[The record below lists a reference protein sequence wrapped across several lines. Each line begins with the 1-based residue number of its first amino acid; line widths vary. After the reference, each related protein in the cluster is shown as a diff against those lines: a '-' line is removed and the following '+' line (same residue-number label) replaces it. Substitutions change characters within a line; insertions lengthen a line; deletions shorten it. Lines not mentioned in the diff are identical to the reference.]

1 MKQDGHLLH
10 LTRTKIVKRRS
21 RCIEEEG
28 GKREGRG
35 SDVRVCVCE
44 EGGVK
49 KTLWVDKQ
57 QHIDPQSLTD
67 HQRETDNGDVEKAK
81 LKPDSIIQL

>member
-1 MKQDGHLLH
+1 M
-10 LTRTKIVKRRS
+10 
-21 RCIEEEG
+21 
-28 GKREGRG
+28 
-35 SDVRVCVCE
+35 RVCVCE